1 VINAAAIP
9 ARYTRDMVFTPWF
22 SGDGAG
28 LPQRRPADYS
38 VRAARI
44 TSGLGATSSAAF

>member
-1 VINAAAIP
+1 MVKTVINAAAIP

-28 LPQRRPADYS
+28 LPAPS
-38 VRAARI
+38 CVR
-44 TSGLGATSSAAF
+44 L